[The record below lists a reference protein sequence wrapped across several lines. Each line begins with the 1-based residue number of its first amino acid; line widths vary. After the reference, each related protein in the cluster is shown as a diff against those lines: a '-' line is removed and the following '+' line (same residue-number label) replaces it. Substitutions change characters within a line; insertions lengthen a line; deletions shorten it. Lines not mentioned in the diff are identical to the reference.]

1 MHTDMFYVRNTI
13 YSSIRAYFSANGFVE
28 VAPPILTPFS
38 CESACVGGS
47 DLISVDY
54 YHRKMYL
61 SQSAQLYLE
70 AMALDINKVFC
81 INPAFRAEGT
91 SLITHLSEFWMCEA
105 EFINDS
111 LDALILN
118 IQGLL
123 YHVIKD
129 VLTSP
134 VTGTLAT
141 KYDQLS
147 KIINSDLP
155 VITYSD
161 VVSLLQKKGES
172 IFWGEDI
179 SKEQEQL
186 LCNEFDSSPIFITN
200 YPVEISSFYK
210 KLSSDQKTVLGVDL
224 VAPHGY
230 GELAGGSIRKNN
242 AEEIRRSLVNA
253 NADINNFNWYIEL
266 IKKKPLAH
274 SGYGLGIER
283 LLAWLCDLS
292 NIQQAI
298 PYPRTEELV
307 CP

>member
-1 MHTDMFYVRNTI
+1 MNRDMLYVRNTV
-13 YSSIRAYFSANGFVE
+13 YSSIRSYFSTNGFIE
-28 VAPPILTPFS
+28 VAPPVLTPFS

-70 AMALDINKVFC
+70 AMALEINKVFC

-118 IQGLL
+118 IQRLL
-123 YHVIKD
+123 YHIIED
-129 VLTSP
+129 VLASP
-134 VTGTLAT
+134 ITGALVT
-141 KYDQLS
+141 KYNELS
-147 KIINSDLP
+147 KIINADLP
-155 VITYSD
+155 VITYTE
-161 VVSLLQKKGES
+161 VVSLLQKKGET

-179 SKEQEQL
+179 SKKQEQL
-186 LCNEFDSSPIFITN
+186 LCKDFDNSPIFITN
-200 YPVEISSFYK
+200 YPATISSFYK
-210 KLSSDQKTVLGVDL
+210 KLSNDQKTVLGVDL
-224 VAPHGY
+224 VAPLGY
-230 GELAGGSIRKNN
+230 SELAGGSIRKNN
-242 AEEIRRSLVNA
+242 AEEIRLSLVNA
-253 NADINNFNWYIEL
+253 NADVNNFNWYMEL
-266 IKKKPLAH
+266 IEKKPLAH

-298 PYPRTEELV
+298 PYPRTEEIV
-307 CP
+307 RP